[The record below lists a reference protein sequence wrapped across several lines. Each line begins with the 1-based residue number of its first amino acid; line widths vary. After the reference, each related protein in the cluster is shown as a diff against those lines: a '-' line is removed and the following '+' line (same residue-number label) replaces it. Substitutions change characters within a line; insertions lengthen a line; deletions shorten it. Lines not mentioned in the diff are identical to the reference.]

1 MRRQPSTARHSGDC
15 SPPQPPWPRG
25 RGTRRTADRG
35 NKRAPGG
42 TPSPPDKRSPSHV
55 ASRAGGG
62 GHTRP
67 VAGLPT
73 LTFVTALPAEPVL
86 PPSPGLEVAPSPD
99 LAPEPKLPP
108 SPDLEPEPKLPP
120 SPDLA
125 PEPEL
130 PPSPGL
136 APAAALLPPAPLA
149 ALAARLLR
157 SFFFFLSLLAK
168 KLSRLRSSVSAM
180 AAARMGGAAGGR
192 GARGSGLWVK
202 AGCALRLP
210 GAASPQPR
218 GVAEERAAGRSAP
231 PPPRSGGRWYAPRRG
246 RERRAGSRPH
256 RYLRDEEGAHRQS
269 ARLTTARE
277 GGRRAGLRR
286 GEGTGRG
293 GRGGGRAGHQQRE
306 AAPRLRARFRPPLWA
321 RRGGEGG
328 GRREDTG
335 AELPREPIRRRD
347 GALR

>member
-1 MRRQPSTARHSGDC
+1 M
-15 SPPQPPWPRG
+15 
-25 RGTRRTADRG
+25 
-35 NKRAPGG
+35 
-42 TPSPPDKRSPSHV
+42 
-55 ASRAGGG
+55 
-62 GHTRP
+62 
-67 VAGLPT
+67 
-73 LTFVTALPAEPVL
+73 L
-86 PPSPGLEVAPSPD
+86 PPSPGLEVPPSPD

-108 SPDLEPEPKLPP
+108 SPDLAPEPKLPP

-218 GVAEERAAGRSAP
+218 GVAEERAAGRSAS
-231 PPPRSGGRWYAPRRG
+231 PPRAP
-246 RERRAGSRPH
+246 
-256 RYLRDEEGAHRQS
+256 
-269 ARLTTARE
+269 
-277 GGRRAGLRR
+277 
-286 GEGTGRG
+286 
-293 GRGGGRAGHQQRE
+293 
-306 AAPRLRARFRPPLWA
+306 
-321 RRGGEGG
+321 GEGG
-328 GRREDTG
+328 TLLAGAASAEQGRARP
-335 AELPREPIRRRD
+335 A
-347 GALR
+347 A